1 MGREYSF
8 GSGGGIF
15 ESTPREAGGA
25 PFRLQLDMGSYE
37 GGSKELNRAL
47 DDLRSSGFG
56 NSDYNLIYK
65 NCNHFSNALIWK
77 VSQTVEQSFVD
88 VDWREIFPNV
98 LCFCQVAKSTNS
110 WICK

>member
-65 NCNHFSNALIWK
+65 NFSLPHEDELSLHAMIEWQRFELL
-77 VSQTVEQSFVD
+77 FVHS
-88 VDWREIFPNV
+88 
-98 LCFCQVAKSTNS
+98 C
-110 WICK
+110 